1 MYSNYP
7 QNIVKCY
14 NKNTKKEQ
22 KVENNKEKITI
33 KQTIWYLVI
42 FSIVGLI
49 LETIFC
55 YITTGIIE
63 SRKGLI
69 WGPFCPVYGVGATIL
84 IVLLNRYKDNIIKLF
99 LAGSV
104 IGNIIEYGLSYVLE
118 AMYGMRFWDYS
129 YIDLHLNGRICIK
142 YSIFWGIL
150 AIILIKFIKP
160 YIDKIINYIPNNK
173 KLNITIIIFT
183 FIDCIATVWAVKTYE
198 NRVVNSYYN
207 IKGKEKNA
215 IIKYVEDTLF
225 SNKKMKKTF
234 PNLRYID
241 KNGKQHDLKKMIKEN

>member
-14 NKNTKKEQ
+14 KKKTKKEQ
-22 KVENNKEKITI
+22 KVENNKEKISI
-33 KQTIWYLVI
+33 KQIIWYLVI
-42 FSIVGLI
+42 FSIIGLI

-55 YITTGIIE
+55 YITTGVIE

-84 IVLLNRYKDNIIKLF
+84 IVLLNRYKDNTLKLF
-99 LAGSV
+99 LAGSI
-104 IGNIIEYGLSYVLE
+104 IGNIIEYALSYILE

-150 AIILIKFIKP
+150 VIILIKFIKP
-160 YIDKIINYIPNNK
+160 YINKIINYIPNNK
-173 KLNITIIIFT
+173 KLNITIIVLGI
-183 FIDCIATVWAVKTYE
+183 IDCIATVWAIKAYE
-198 NRVVNSYYN
+198 NRV
-207 IKGKEKNA
+207 
-215 IIKYVEDTLF
+215 TTRL
-225 SNKKMKKTF
+225 
-234 PNLRYID
+234 L
-241 KNGKQHDLKKMIKEN
+241 